1 MVSFGTKLDPYGA
14 DELGLHAA
22 AEICHLPSCTR
33 RTPKGVNLPTTH
45 QSHLARPLYR
55 HCNASCHRGGNPTK
69 LEEDLVLEDGTVV
82 HIRQARDD
90 DRARLADFLA
100 GLSQS
105 SMKARFLGRPSTKGG
120 LVDGL
125 LPGEKRFSLVVD
137 HDGSLI
143 AQADYDILRTD
154 TAEIGMIVADAY
166 QHKGLGTAL
175 LRILARAATDSGV
188 RAFEV
193 TVRAE
198 DYSIMDSIR
207 ELGFPIRPSILPGK
221 IRVAFPTSVTR
232 AALGAFEQRDAKT
245 TAAAVGHFFRPRSV
259 AVIGASREK
268 GSIGGELFRNLIE
281 ADFNGPVY
289 PVNRDAAVVQSV
301 AAYRSVLECPGP
313 VDLAFIV
320 VPARFVTKVARECAK
335 KGVRALVVISSGF
348 AETGAEGAALQ
359 KELVKVCR
367 DSGVRMI
374 GPNCMG
380 IINTDPKVSLNGQF
394 SPISAIPGRIGF
406 WSQSGALGIA
416 VIDLADRLGIG
427 LAEFVSAGNRA
438 DVSGNDIV
446 QYWESNDSI
455 DVILLYI
462 ESFGDPRRFARLAKR
477 VTRKKPIVAV
487 KSGRS
492 VAGFRATQSHTG
504 ALVAAS
510 DVTVDALF
518 RESGVIRT
526 DSLDEMFD
534 VAALLSTQPVP
545 KGNRVAIITN
555 AGGAGILAADACES
569 LGLKVPELSLQTQKR
584 LRKFL
589 LPIASTKNP
598 VDMSGGAAPEDYA
611 SAIQAVAVDEGVD
624 SLMVIFIPPL
634 AGKQGEVASEI
645 LRGARG
651 MSRKLPIMSTFMASK
666 GVSGQLSDGTIR
678 IPSYPFPELAVQ
690 ALARVTDYGQ
700 WLRSPQGV
708 RPNFAVRRSE
718 ASAIVAG
725 GLGAKEDWL
734 SPESTEAFL
743 KCYGISTVRSVRA
756 SDPEQ
761 AAEAARTFLGKVA
774 IKAVAPGLI
783 HKTDVGAVKVELA
796 SSEVEE
802 AAKDMTD
809 RLRRKGFAV
818 SGFLVQEMVYDAVE
832 MFVGITHD
840 PTFGPLIACGAG
852 GTLVEMIKDVSVG
865 LTPLARQDAERMIRS
880 LKTYQMLEG
889 YRGAPKSDVGALEE
903 TVLRLGQMVEE
914 IPEVAELDLNPLM
927 VLREGKGTVVVDAR
941 IRVAERSS
949 PAL

>member
-1 MVSFGTKLDPYGA
+1 
-14 DELGLHAA
+14 
-22 AEICHLPSCTR
+22 
-33 RTPKGVNLPTTH
+33 
-45 QSHLARPLYR
+45 
-55 HCNASCHRGGNPTK
+55 
-69 LEEDLVLEDGTVV
+69 
-82 HIRQARDD
+82 
-90 DRARLADFLA
+90 
-100 GLSQS
+100 
-105 SMKARFLGRPSTKGG
+105 
-120 LVDGL
+120 
-125 LPGEKRFSLVVD
+125 
-137 HDGSLI
+137 
-143 AQADYDILRTD
+143 
-154 TAEIGMIVADAY
+154 MIVADAY

-175 LRILARAATDSGV
+175 LRRLAQAAADSGV
-188 RAFEV
+188 REFEV
-193 TVRAE
+193 TVRAKN
-198 DYSIMDSIR
+198 YSIMDSIR
-207 ELGFPIRPSILPGK
+207 KLGFPIRPGILPGK
-221 IRVAFPTSVTR
+221 IRVVFPTSVTH
-232 AALGAFEQRDAKT
+232 AALEAFEQRDAKT
-245 TAAAVGHFFRPRSV
+245 TAATVGHFFRPRSV

-289 PVNRDAAVVQSV
+289 PVNKDAAVVQSV
-301 AAYRSVLECPGP
+301 AAYKSVLECPGP

-320 VPARFVTKVARECAK
+320 VPARFVTKVAQECAK

-359 KELVKVCR
+359 KKLVKVCR

-380 IINTDPKVSLNGQF
+380 IINTDPSVSLNGQF
-394 SPISAIPGRIGF
+394 SPNSAIPGRIGF

-438 DVSGNDIV
+438 DVSGNDII
-446 QYWESNDSI
+446 QYWESNDNI

-462 ESFGDPRRFARLAKR
+462 ESFGDSRRFARLAKR

-492 VAGFRATQSHTG
+492 AAGFRATQSHTG

-545 KGNRVAIITN
+545 KGNRVGIITN

-569 LGLKVPELSLQTQKR
+569 LGLKVPELSQQTQKR

-598 VDMSGGAAPEDYA
+598 VDMSGGAKPVDYA
-611 SAIQAVAVDEGVD
+611 SAIQAVVVDEGVD

-634 AGKQGEVASEI
+634 AEKQGEVASEI

-651 MSRKLPIMSTFMASK
+651 MSRKLPIISTFMASK
-666 GVSGQLSDGTIR
+666 GVSGELSDGTIR

-690 ALARVTDYGQ
+690 ALARVTDYGS
-700 WLRSPQGV
+700 WLKSPQGV

-718 ASAIVAG
+718 ASAIVARA
-725 GLGAKEDWL
+725 LGAREDWL
-734 SPESTEAFL
+734 SPAGTEAFL
-743 KCYGISTVRSVRA
+743 KCYGISTVRSMQA

-761 AAEAARTFLGKVA
+761 AADAARTFPGKVA
-774 IKAVAPGLI
+774 IKAVAPGLL
-783 HKTDVGAVKVELA
+783 HKTDVGAVKVGLA
-796 SSEVEE
+796 ASEVED
-802 AAKDMTD
+802 AAKEMTD
-809 RLRRKGFAV
+809 RLRRTGLVV
-818 SGFLVQEMVYDAVE
+818 SGFLVQEMIYDAVE
-832 MFVGITHD
+832 MFVGVTHD

-865 LTPLARQDAERMIRS
+865 LTPLAKQDAERMVRS

-889 YRGAPKSDVGALEE
+889 YRGAPKSDIGALEE
-903 TVLRLGQMVEE
+903 AVLRLGQMVEE

-927 VLREGKGTVVVDAR
+927 VLQDGKGTVVVDAR
-941 IRVAERSS
+941 IRVAERSW

>member
-1 MVSFGTKLDPYGA
+1 MS
-14 DELGLHAA
+14 
-22 AEICHLPSCTR
+22 
-33 RTPKGVNLPTTH
+33 
-45 QSHLARPLYR
+45 
-55 HCNASCHRGGNPTK
+55 RGGSRTK
-69 LEEDLVLEDGTVV
+69 PEEDVTLKDGTVV
-82 HIRQARDD
+82 HTRKARND
-90 DRARLADFLA
+90 DRAQLADLLA

-105 SMKARFLGRPSTKGG
+105 SVKSRFLVRPRARGG

-125 LPGEKRFSLVVD
+125 LPGEKRFSLVGEYE
-137 HDGSLI
+137 GSLI
-143 AQADYDILRTD
+143 AQADYDVSGTD
-154 TAEIGMIVADAY
+154 TAEIGIVVADAY
-166 QHKGLGTAL
+166 QRKGLGTAL
-175 LRILARAATDSGV
+175 LERLAQVAADSSI

-198 DYSIMDSIR
+198 SYTIMDYIR
-207 ELGFPIRPSILPGK
+207 ELGFPIRPSILPGR
-221 IRVAFPTSVTR
+221 IRIVFPTSLTH
-232 AALGAFEQRDAKT
+232 AALKAFEQRDAKT
-245 TAAAVGHFFRPRSV
+245 TTAAVGHFFRPRSV
-259 AVIGASREK
+259 AVIGASRER

-335 KGVRALVVISSGF
+335 KGVRALVIISSGF

-394 SPISAIPGRIGF
+394 SPYSAIPGRIGF

-446 QYWESNDSI
+446 QYWESNDNI

-477 VTRKKPIVAV
+477 ITRKKPIVAV

-492 VAGFRATQSHTG
+492 AAGFRATQSHTG

-569 LGLKVPELSLQTQKR
+569 LGLKVPELSQQTQKR

-598 VDMSGGAAPEDYA
+598 VDMSGAATPVDYA
-611 SAIQAVAVDEGVD
+611 NAIQAVAVDEGVD

-634 AGKQGEVASEI
+634 AEKLGEVASEI

-651 MSRKLPIMSTFMASK
+651 MGRKLPIISTFMASK
-666 GVSGQLSDGTIR
+666 GVSGELSDGTIR

-690 ALARVTDYGQ
+690 ALARVTDYGS
-700 WLRSPQGV
+700 WLKSPQGV

-718 ASAIVAG
+718 ASAIVARA
-725 GLGAKEDWL
+725 LGAKEDWL
-734 SPESTEAFL
+734 SPANTEAFL
-743 KCYGISTVRSVRA
+743 KCYGISTVRSIQA

-761 AAEAARTFLGKVA
+761 AGEAARTFPGKVA
-774 IKAVAPGLI
+774 IKAIAPGLL
-783 HKTDVGAVKVELA
+783 HKTDVGAVKVGLA
-796 SSEVEE
+796 ASEVEE
-802 AAKDMTD
+802 AAKEMSDH
-809 RLRRKGFAV
+809 LRQNGFVV
-818 SGFLVQEMVYDAVE
+818 SGFLVQEMVYGAVE
-832 MFVGITHD
+832 MFVGVTHD

-852 GTLVEMIKDVSVG
+852 GTLVEMIKDISVG
-865 LTPLARQDAERMIRS
+865 LTPLAKQDAERMVHS

-927 VLREGKGTVVVDAR
+927 VLQDGEGTLVVDAR

-949 PAL
+949 TAL

>member
-1 MVSFGTKLDPYGA
+1 V
-14 DELGLHAA
+14 
-22 AEICHLPSCTR
+22 
-33 RTPKGVNLPTTH
+33 
-45 QSHLARPLYR
+45 Q
-55 HCNASCHRGGNPTK
+55 
-69 LEEDLVLEDGTVV
+69 
-82 HIRQARDD
+82 
-90 DRARLADFLA
+90 LADLLA
-100 GLSQS
+100 GLSQVAVKS
-105 SMKARFLGRPSTKGG
+105 RFLGRPDARGH

-125 LPGEKRFSLVVD
+125 LPGEKRFSLVGECE
-137 HDGSLI
+137 GSLI
-143 AQADYDILRTD
+143 AQAGYDISGTD
-154 TAEIGMIVADAY
+154 TAEAGMIVADAY
-166 QHKGLGTAL
+166 QHRGLGTAL
-175 LRILARAATDSGV
+175 LKRLAQAATDSDI

-198 DYSIMDSIR
+198 NYTIMDYIR
-207 ELGFPIRPSILPGK
+207 NLGFPIRPSILPGK
-221 IRVAFPTSVTR
+221 IRVVFPTSVTH
-232 AALGAFEQRDAKT
+232 AALEAFEQRDAKT
-245 TAAAVGHFFRPRSV
+245 TTAAVGHFFRPRSV

-348 AETGAEGAALQ
+348 AETGVEGAALQ

-394 SPISAIPGRIGF
+394 CPYSAIPGRIGF

-416 VIDLADRLGIG
+416 VIDLANRLGIG

-446 QYWESNDSI
+446 QYWEGNDNV

-462 ESFGDPRRFARLAKR
+462 ESFGDSRRFARLAKR

-492 VAGFRATQSHTG
+492 AAGFRATQSHTG

-545 KGNRVAIITN
+545 KGDRVAIITN

-569 LGLKVPELSLQTQKR
+569 LGLKVPELSQRTQKR

-598 VDMSGGAAPEDYA
+598 VDMSGAAKPVDYA

-634 AGKQGEVASEI
+634 AGEQEKVASEI

-651 MSRKLPIMSTFMASK
+651 MSRQLPMVGTFMASK
-666 GVSGQLSDGTIR
+666 GVSRELSDGTIR

-690 ALARVTDYGQ
+690 ALARVTDYGS
-700 WLRSPQGV
+700 WLKSPQGV

-718 ASAIVAG
+718 ASAIVAKA
-725 GLGAKEDWL
+725 LGAKEDWL
-734 SPESTEAFL
+734 SPASTEAFL
-743 KCYGISTVRSVRA
+743 KCYGISTVRSMQA
-756 SDPEQ
+756 SDPKQ
-761 AAEAARTFLGKVA
+761 AADAARTFPGKVA
-774 IKAVAPGLI
+774 IKAVAPGLL
-783 HKTDVGAVKVELA
+783 HKTDVGAVKVGLA
-796 SSEVEE
+796 AGEVEE
-802 AAKDMTD
+802 AAKEMSD
-809 RLRRKGFAV
+809 RLRQNGFVV
-818 SGFLVQEMVYDAVE
+818 SGFLVQEMVYGAVE
-832 MFVGITHD
+832 MFVGVTHD

-865 LTPLARQDAERMIRS
+865 LTPLTEQDADRMVRS
-880 LKTYQMLEG
+880 LKTYQMLDG

-927 VLREGKGTVVVDAR
+927 VLQHGEGTVVVDAR
-941 IRVAERSS
+941 IRVAER
-949 PAL
+949 

>member
-1 MVSFGTKLDPYGA
+1 LNS
-14 DELGLHAA
+14 
-22 AEICHLPSCTR
+22 
-33 RTPKGVNLPTTH
+33 
-45 QSHLARPLYR
+45 
-55 HCNASCHRGGNPTK
+55 
-69 LEEDLVLEDGTVV
+69 
-82 HIRQARDD
+82 
-90 DRARLADFLA
+90 
-100 GLSQS
+100 
-105 SMKARFLGRPSTKGG
+105 RFLGRPGARSS
-120 LVDGL
+120 LVEEI
-125 LPGEKRFSLVVD
+125 LPGKSRFSIVAE
-137 HDGSLI
+137 HEGSLI
-143 AQADYDILRTD
+143 AQADYDVSGTD
-154 TAEIGMIVADAY
+154 MAEVGIVVADAY
-166 QHKGLGTAL
+166 QRRGLGTAL
-175 LRILARAATDSGV
+175 LKRLALSASGSGI
-188 RAFEV
+188 RAFEA

-198 DYSIMDSIR
+198 SYTIMDYIKES
-207 ELGFPIRPSILPGK
+207 GFPIRPSVLPGK
-221 IRVAFPTSVTR
+221 IRIVFPTSVAR
-232 AALGAFEQRDAKT
+232 AALEAFEQRDARTT
-245 TAAAVGHFFRPRSV
+245 TAAVGRFFRPRSV

-281 ADFNGPVY
+281 ADFSGPVY
-289 PVNRDAAVVQSV
+289 PVNRDATVVQSV

-320 VPARFVTKVARECAK
+320 VPARFVTRVARECAR

-348 AETGAEGAALQ
+348 AETGVEGAALQ
-359 KELVKVCR
+359 KELVKTCR

-394 SPISAIPGRIGF
+394 SPYSAIPGRIGF

-416 VIDLADRLGIG
+416 VIDLANRLGIG

-446 QYWESNDSI
+446 QYWESNDNI

-462 ESFGDPRRFARLAKR
+462 ESFGDSRRFARLARR

-492 VAGFRATQSHTG
+492 AAGFRATQSHTG

-545 KGNRVAIITN
+545 EGNGVAIITN

-569 LGLKVPELSLQTQKR
+569 LGLKVPELSQKTQKR

-598 VDMSGGAAPEDYA
+598 VDMSGAATPTDYA

-634 AGKQGEVASEI
+634 AEKQGEVASEI
-645 LRGARG
+645 LRGVRG
-651 MSRKLPIMSTFMASK
+651 MGRKLPIVSTFMASK
-666 GVSGQLSDGTIR
+666 GVSGELSDGTIR
-678 IPSYPFPELAVQ
+678 IPSYPFPELAAQ
-690 ALARVTDYGQ
+690 ALARVTDYGS
-700 WLRSPQGV
+700 WLKSPQGV

-725 GLGAKEDWL
+725 ALGAKEDWL
-734 SPESTEAFL
+734 SPASTEAFL
-743 KCYGISTVRSVRA
+743 KCYGISTARSIQV
-756 SDPEQ
+756 SGPEQ
-761 AAEAARTFLGKVA
+761 AADAARGFPGKVV
-774 IKAVAPGLI
+774 IKAIAPGLL
-783 HKTDVGAVKVELA
+783 HKTDVGAVKVGLA
-796 SSEVEE
+796 ASEVEDVAE
-802 AAKDMTD
+802 EMSD
-809 RLRRKGFAV
+809 RLRKNGFV
-818 SGFLVQEMVYDAVE
+818 VTGFLVQEMVRDAVE
-832 MFVGITHD
+832 MFVGVTHD

-852 GTLVEMIKDVSVG
+852 GTLVELIKDVSVG
-865 LTPLARQDAERMIRS
+865 LTPLTEQDAERMVRS
-880 LKTYQMLEG
+880 LKTYKMLEG
-889 YRGAPKSDVGALEE
+889 YRGAPKCDVGALEE
-903 TVLRLGQMVEE
+903 TILRLGQMVEE

-927 VLREGKGTVVVDAR
+927 VLQDGEGTVVVDAR

-949 PAL
+949 PTP